1 MFALVDCNTFYASC
15 EQIFDPSLAGKPVV
29 VLSNNDGC
37 IIARNAEA
45 KALGIPGMVPYF
57 QLKAQLQQQRVK
69 VFSSNYELYGD
80 ISARV
85 MQLLE
90 PFATDMEIYS
100 IDEAFLRVHADD
112 LQAHGTAIKDT
123 LWRSARMPVCVG
135 LAPTKTLAKLANRV
149 AKKSK
154 RFGGVCVLDTTARQ
168 RWALA
173 RCTPQDI
180 WGIGSRLNDR
190 LAQLG
195 IVTALQLVDANPK
208 WLRRHFSVD
217 LERTLRELN
226 GESCLDLELE
236 TAPRKD
242 IISTRSFSKRVSE
255 LDELQQSVSAY
266 AARACEKLRAQK
278 GVARLLWVY
287 LERKDVAGAFVQRQ
301 RWTELPCYTD
311 DTRMIAQ
318 AVSQAVATIFQPGQH
333 YRKAGVGLVDVRTR
347 KYEQRDFFAPEQSE
361 QSQRLMQLLDRIN
374 QRYGKHTLALAN
386 EGIQPKWAMK
396 RDHLSP
402 RYTTRWNEL
411 PVIRC

>member
-45 KALGIPGMVPYF
+45 KALAIPGMVPYY
-57 QLKAQLQQQRVK
+57 QVKEQLQRQQVK
-69 VFSSNYELYGD
+69 IFSSNYELYGD

-90 PFATDMEIYS
+90 PFATEMEIYS

-112 LQAHGTAIKDT
+112 LQAHGMAIKDM

-154 RFGGVCVLDTTARQ
+154 RFGGVCMLDTQTRW

-180 WGIGSRLNDR
+180 WGIGTRINER

-195 IVTALQLVDANPK
+195 ITTALQLADANAK
-208 WLRRHFSVD
+208 WLRRHFSVE
-217 LERTLRELN
+217 LERTQRELN
-226 GESCLDLELE
+226 GEACLDLELVTE
-236 TAPRKD
+236 PRKD
-242 IISTRSFSKRVSE
+242 IICTRSFSKRVSE
-255 LDELQQSVSAY
+255 LDELQQSISAY
-266 AARACEKLRAQK
+266 AGRACEKLRAQN
-278 GVARLLWVY
+278 GVAKQLWVY
-287 LERKDVAGAFVQRQ
+287 LERKDAYGNFMQRQ
-301 RWTELPCYTD
+301 QWVELPCYTD
-311 DTRMIAQ
+311 DTRTIAKGAAQ
-318 AVSQAVATIFQPGQH
+318 AVAAIFQSDQH
-333 YRKAGVGLVDVRTR
+333 YRKAGMGLVDVRTR
-347 KYEQRDFFAPEQSE
+347 KFEQRDFFAPEQSA
-361 QSQRLMQLLDRIN
+361 QSQRLMQVLDRVN
-374 QRYGKHTLALAN
+374 QRYGKHTLTIAN
-386 EGIQPKWAMK
+386 EGIKPQWAMK

-402 RYTTRWNEL
+402 RYTTRWREL